1 MTSHMP
7 RPRYRNRA
15 MQRNMGSLWSRSVP
29 QQDMFGQMDD
39 GPWFPLTDINDNE
52 KEVVVRAE
60 LPGLDPKD
68 VDIKVSGDMLTLRG
82 EKKSEKSDDNYYERY
97 FGRFERSFLL
107 PAEVDSDKAEATY
120 KKGVLKIKLPKS
132 ETESR
137 KAIKIMTQ

>member
-1 MTSHMP
+1 MTSHLP

-15 MQRNMGSLWSRSVP
+15 MQRNMGSLWNRTLADP
-29 QQDMFGQMDD
+29 EMFGQMDD
-39 GPWFPLTDINDNE
+39 GPWFPPTDIDDKE

-60 LPGLDPKD
+60 LPGLDPD
-68 VDIKVSGDMLTLRG
+68 AVDIKVSGDMLTIRG
-82 EKKSEKSDDNYYERY
+82 EKKSETSDDNYYERY

-107 PAEVDSDKAEATY
+107 PAEVDSDKAEATF